1 MLVERRRNLK
11 VDDNKEIVIE
21 NGILKIRDSEGN
33 TVFPT
38 MIAHPNPDLDVA
50 ATFFVLD
57 LCKIKYGEIEF
68 KSNGE
73 DGLVE
78 RKTAE
83 EWLRDG
89 YILVDVGG
97 NGEPEKVEGRLKH
110 LDHSHDPSN
119 RDTCATTSC
128 LDLIRRDM
136 EVELDELL
144 IKLVNFVKKNDLRGG
159 RSFLDLADICKVAL
173 AKLED
178 HEKLLYMKALLNAY
192 INNKGEPNSELFCE
206 IFAEFAKGK
215 KEIPQK
221 LLNYLERVQ
230 EGETSNVPDLVRIT
244 NPEIASHVRLIL
256 EETYLS
262 QMEYRE
268 AEMLCWGI
276 KEVILVGGIS
286 LVSLETDNPQFHR
299 AALSNGADIIA
310 VKRSN
315 GHVQIYTRKSKKG
328 INLEDIVVAIRA
340 EEACVN
346 EDQLPNLAD
355 LRRDEAFGVWYYF
368 KEGGMLMNGS
378 STANAQRKTKLDF
391 RKKVVPT
398 IVAVQNGYMPY
409 CKGRYPCSKECD
421 LHLLNFAHCR
431 RYRATV
437 ENKRS
442 RKGETL
448 ILVQ

>member
-1 MLVERRRNLK
+1 MSIRRRNLH
-11 VDDNKEIVIE
+11 DNNKREIVIE
-21 NGILKIRDSEGN
+21 NGILKIRDLDGN

-38 MIAHPNPDLDVA
+38 MIAHPNPDSDVA
-50 ATFFVLD
+50 ATFFALD
-57 LCKIKYGEIEF
+57 LYKIKYGEVEF
-68 KSNGE
+68 KSNSE
-73 DGLVE
+73 NGLVE
-78 RKTAE
+78 EKTAE

-97 NGEPEKVEGRLKH
+97 NGEPEKVGGRLIH
-110 LDHSHDPSN
+110 LDHSHDLSN
-119 RDTCATTSC
+119 KDTCATTIC
-128 LDLIRRDM
+128 LDLIKRDM
-136 EVELDELL
+136 EAKPDELL
-144 IKLVNFVKKNDLRGG
+144 IKLVNFVRRNDLRGG
-159 RSFLDLADICKVAL
+159 RGFLDFADICKVAL

-206 IFAEFAKGK
+206 IFAEFAEGK
-215 KEIPQK
+215 KNIPQK
-221 LLNYLERVQ
+221 LLDYLKMVQ
-230 EGETSNVPDLVRIT
+230 EGKTQNIPDLVRVT
-244 NPEIASHVRLIL
+244 NPEAASLVRLIL

-268 AEMLCWGI
+268 AEMLCRRI

-340 EEACVN
+340 EEACAN
-346 EDQLPNLAD
+346 GDQLPNLAD
-355 LRRDEAFGVWYYF
+355 LRRDGAFGVWYYF
-368 KEGGMLMNGS
+368 KAGGMLMNGS
-378 STANAQRKTKLDF
+378 STANAQRKTKLGF
-391 RKKVVPT
+391 KKKVAPT

-421 LHLLNFAHCR
+421 LYLLNFANCR
-431 RYRATV
+431 RYRATA
-437 ENKRS
+437 ENKGS

-448 ILVQ
+448 ILAR